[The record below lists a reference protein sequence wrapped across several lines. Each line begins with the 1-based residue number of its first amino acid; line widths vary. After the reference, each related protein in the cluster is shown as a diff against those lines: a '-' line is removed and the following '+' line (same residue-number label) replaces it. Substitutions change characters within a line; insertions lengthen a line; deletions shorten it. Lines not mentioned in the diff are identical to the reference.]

1 MVRKQMFEGEK
12 TLGNED
18 KRRLILKIKVLKT
31 IHVIGSAPHTP
42 KQRRRAHL
50 LFLPQDTLGL
60 QKRTGT
66 SMERRLAAGKN
77 LQLDAQQKTG
87 LRAKTCRMDR
97 IKGGCDSF
105 RVKPELRGKSSSLF
119 YQL

>member
-1 MVRKQMFEGEK
+1 MFEGEK

-18 KRRLILKIKVLKT
+18 KCRLVLKIKVLRT
-31 IHVIGSAPHTP
+31 IQVIGSAPHTP

-60 QKRTGT
+60 QKMTGT

-87 LRAKTCRMDR
+87 
-97 IKGGCDSF
+97 
-105 RVKPELRGKSSSLF
+105 
-119 YQL
+119 